1 MFWVPFLLVS
11 SALTAS
17 PVPIQLHPANPH
29 YFLFRGKPTVLVTSG
44 EHYGAVLNLDFDFHA
59 YLDELARCEFNLT
72 RTFSGTYREVL
83 GSFRIRDNTLAP
95 RAGRYSCPWAEQGGK
110 FDLDRLDEAY
120 FRRLREFLTEA
131 SRRGIVVEY
140 VLFCPL
146 YEDNLWDASPMNAK
160 NNVNGVG
167 RVPRTEVLTLKHP
180 ELVQRQLAFVR
191 RAVTELNPFDN
202 VYFEICNEPYFAGVT
217 LDWQWRVASEIVA
230 TESALSDKHL
240 IAQNIAN
247 EKARVDDPT
256 PGVSIFNFHYASP
269 PVTVNMNRHLNKPI
283 AFDETGFKGTGDR
296 VYRRQA
302 WEFMLAGG
310 AVFSNL
316 DYSFTPEHEDGTA
329 KVDDPTPG
337 GGGRSLRRQLG
348 VLKRFLERLDL
359 IEMTPDGTG
368 VRLVAPQGHDRAQV
382 WSLAD
387 RKHEVFAVYA
397 PSGPTV
403 TLKLD
408 GVEGACRITWIDP
421 RDGTTLESRDVDAG
435 RGTALQVTSPP
446 FAEDAVLLVTHQTP
460 KP

>member
-1 MFWVPFLLVS
+1 MFWIPFLLLS

-17 PVPIQLHPANPH
+17 PQPLQLHPANPH
-29 YFLFRGKPTVLVTSG
+29 YFLFRGKPTILVTSG
-44 EHYGAVLNLDFDFHA
+44 EHYGAVLNLDFDFQP
-59 YLDELARCEFNLT
+59 YLDELARCDFNLT
-72 RTFSGTYREVL
+72 RTFSGTYREVP

-95 RAGRYSCPWAEQGGK
+95 RTDRFSSPWVQQDGK
-110 FDLDRLDEAY
+110 FDLDRFDEGY

-146 YEDNLWDASPMNAK
+146 YDDNLWDVSPMNAK
-160 NNVNGVG
+160 NIVNGVG

-202 VYFEICNEPYFAGVT
+202 VYFEICNEPYFAGVA
-217 LDWQWRVASEIVA
+217 LDWQRRVAREIVA
-230 TESALSDKHL
+230 TESALPNKHL

-256 PGVSIFNFHYASP
+256 PCVSIFNFHYASP
-269 PVTVNMNRHLNKPI
+269 PVTVSMNRHLNKPI

-329 KVDDPTPG
+329 KVGDPTPG
-337 GGGRSLRRQLG
+337 GGGKTLRKQLG
-348 VLKRFLERLDL
+348 ILKRFLEKLDL
-359 IEMTPDGTG
+359 IEMTPDSTR
-368 VRLVAPQGHDRAQV
+368 VRLVAPQGHDRTQI

-387 RKHEVFAVYA
+387 RKHQVFAVYA
-397 PSGPTV
+397 PSGPTA

-408 GVEGACRITWIDP
+408 GVEGSCRITWIDP
-421 RDGTTLESRDVDAG
+421 RDGTMLESRDVAAG
-435 RGTALQVTSPP
+435 RRTALEVTSPP
-446 FAEDAVLLVTHQTP
+446 FEEDAVLLVTRQMP